1 MSAYEKAEIDMTAA
15 NESLDKTNTWIINKV
30 RKTLEVRGLLK
41 NIVGVSRM
49 FRDLDEDG
57 TMELDFQEF
66 KQGMAHYCNLDL
78 NHDEAKMTFAL
89 FDANHDGKVSLD
101 EFLYA
106 ILPPLSD
113 ARASYVLAAFRSFN
127 PSNNSF
133 ESMLDNQTIASQDI
147 YNRIDMTH
155 HPAVLRNTTSKTDMF
170 RQFLEGFESDVGNDV
185 DYREFLQ
192 YCTTLSVHCVTD
204 YEFGHTITEMFQVPC
219 KFVQQVQDET
229 NVFTE
234 KDGHASPR
242 SDDILV
248 ERRRELQQQ
257 QQDEVWKDH
266 SRQAD
271 GGGFHGYGGAANRLM
286 QGTRK

>member
-57 TMELDFQEF
+57 TMELDFKEF
-66 KQGMAHYCNLDL
+66 KQGMAHYCNLEMM
-78 NHDEAKMTFAL
+78 HDEAKMTFAL

-127 PSNNSF
+127 PSGI
-133 ESMLDNQTIASQDI
+133 DQTITSEDI

-155 HPAVLRNTTSKTDMF
+155 HPAVLRSTTSKTDMF
-170 RQFLEGFESDVGNDV
+170 RQFLEGFESDVGDDV

-204 YEFGHTITEMFQVPC
+204 YEFGHTIIEMFHVPR

-229 NVFTE
+229 TEANVFTK

-248 ERRRELQQQ
+248 ERRRELQLK

-286 QGTRK
+286 QGMRK